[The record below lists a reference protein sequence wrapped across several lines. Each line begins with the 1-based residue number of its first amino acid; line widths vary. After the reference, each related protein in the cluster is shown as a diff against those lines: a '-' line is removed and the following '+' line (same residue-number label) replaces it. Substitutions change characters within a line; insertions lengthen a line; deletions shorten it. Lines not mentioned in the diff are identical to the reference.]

1 MHSVFLRS
9 FALMAVALA
18 LFAGPSVAADAIYTG
33 TFKGAGGKK
42 SSGNFEIFKK
52 GGKTFITLKSNFR
65 LSSVPDPKLAFGN
78 GKYKKGHDLHR
89 QVEKSERRAN
99 LRDSRPPR
107 SGKVFAGLDLVREVQ
122 RSSRGRRNQE
132 KVTGVGRVGYP

>member
-1 MHSVFLRS
+1 MRALSFVRS

-78 GKYKKGHDLHR
+78 GKYKKGTIYTGKLKSLKGEQTYEIPARLDPAKFS
-89 QVEKSERRAN
+89 QVWIWCEKFSVPLAVAEI
-99 LRDSRPPR
+99 
-107 SGKVFAGLDLVREVQ
+107 K
-122 RSSRGRRNQE
+122 
-132 KVTGVGRVGYP
+132 KK